1 MNAMLLD
8 PRTQPLKG
16 FVSLQVPGR
25 KGLETID
32 SFDPLGFRRNTGTR
46 RAGDI
51 NPALP
56 VHAPNE
62 IRLDKNRLL
71 ANH

>member
-1 MNAMLLD
+1 MSLL
-8 PRTQPLKG
+8 
-16 FVSLQVPGR
+16 VPGR

-32 SFDPLGFRRNTGTR
+32 SFDPLGVRRNTGTR

-51 NPALP
+51 NLSLP

-62 IRLDKNRLL
+62 IRLDKDRLL
-71 ANH
+71 ENH